1 MTRLHQKRFDELQEQ
16 AAEIAATQQSKHSEY
31 IGSYK
36 MVDHECLLGWTVKVK
51 NLLANACSTESEHYR
66 AFVAADEPQSFED
79 NVSRFLRM
87 RSVFLAAKE
96 DFEGGYL
103 SSVRTLVQAEVFST
117 ELDQAR
123 ELLSAGYAAAAAI
136 ISGVVLEAN
145 LRELCTR
152 HSLAAGKL
160 ERMNADLVKAGAYN
174 ILVQKKI
181 TALAA
186 IRNSAAH
193 GNTAEFMPSDVGAML
208 ADIERLL
215 EEWLR

>member
-1 MTRLHQKRFDELQEQ
+1 MVHLHQKRFEELLVQ
-16 AAEIAATQQSKHSEY
+16 AEEIAATQQRRRSEY
-31 IGSYK
+31 SGSYNE
-36 MVDHECLLGWTVKVK
+36 VDRERLLGWTVKVK
-51 NLLANACSTESEHYR
+51 NLLANACGTDSEHYR
-66 AFVAADEPQSFED
+66 AFVVADEPLSFED
-79 NVSRFLRM
+79 NVARFLRT

-103 SSVRTLVQAEVFST
+103 SSVRILVQAEVFST

-123 ELLSAGYAAAAAI
+123 ELLSSGYAAAAAVI
-136 ISGVVLEAN
+136 TGVVLETN

-152 HSLAAGKL
+152 QGIAVGKL

-174 ILVQKKI
+174 VLVQKRI

-193 GNTAEFMPSDVGAML
+193 GNTAEFTPSDVVGML
-208 ADIERLL
+208 ADVERLL

>member
-1 MTRLHQKRFDELQEQ
+1 MSRLHQKRFDELQAQ
-16 AAEIAATQQSKHSEY
+16 AAKIAATEQSKYSEF
-31 IGSYK
+31 SRHYK
-36 MVDHECLLGWTVKVK
+36 EVDRELLLEWTVKIK
-51 NLLANACSTESEHYR
+51 NLLVNACGAESEHYR
-66 AFVAADEPQSFED
+66 ALAAADKPQSFED
-79 NVSRFLRM
+79 NFARFSRICSIFR
-87 RSVFLAAKE
+87 AAKE

-123 ELLSAGYAAAAAI
+123 ELLAAGYATAAAVI
-136 ISGVVLEAN
+136 TGVVLETN
-145 LRELCTR
+145 LRELCAR
-152 HSLAAGKL
+152 HGLVAGKL

-174 ILVQKKI
+174 VLVQKKI

-193 GNTAEFMPSDVGAML
+193 GNAAEFTPSDVTSML
-208 ADIERLL
+208 TDVERLL

>member
-1 MTRLHQKRFDELQEQ
+1 MTRLHQKRFDELLVQ
-16 AAEIAATQQSKHSEY
+16 ADEIAATQQTKHSEH
-31 IGSYK
+31 SSPYK
-36 MVDHECLLGWTVKVK
+36 EVDEGRLLAWTVKVK
-51 NLLANACSTESEHYR
+51 NLLSNACGSESEHYR
-66 AFVAADEPQSFED
+66 AFAAADKPQSYED
-79 NVSRFLRM
+79 NVARFVRV

-117 ELDQAR
+117 ELDQGR
-123 ELLSAGYAAAAAI
+123 ELLSAGYASAAAVIA
-136 ISGVVLEAN
+136 GVVLETN

-152 HSLAAGKL
+152 HGLAAEKL
-160 ERMNADLVKAGAYN
+160 ERMNADLVKAGVYN
-174 ILVQKKI
+174 VLVQKKI

-193 GNTAEFMPSDVGAML
+193 GKNGEFSHSDVAAML
-208 ADIERLL
+208 ADVERLL

>member
-1 MTRLHQKRFDELQEQ
+1 MTRLHQKRFDELQIQ
-16 AAEIAATQQSKHSEY
+16 AAEIAATEQSKYSEY
-31 IGSYK
+31 SGSYK
-36 MVDHECLLGWTVKVK
+36 EVDRERLLGWTVKVK
-51 NLLANACSTESEHYR
+51 NLLSNACGAESEHYR

-79 NVSRFLRM
+79 NVAKFLRT

-123 ELLSAGYAAAAAI
+123 ELLSAGYAAAAAVI
-136 ISGVVLEAN
+136 TGVVLETN
-145 LRELCTR
+145 LRELCAR
-152 HSLAAGKL
+152 HTLAAGKL

-193 GNTAEFMPSDVGAML
+193 GNTAEFTPADVAAML
-208 ADIERLL
+208 ADVERML

>member
-1 MTRLHQKRFDELQEQ
+1 MTRLHQKRFDELQAQ
-16 AAEIAATQQSKHSEY
+16 AAEIAATQQSKRSEY
-31 IGSYK
+31 RGSYQE
-36 MVDHECLLGWTVKVK
+36 VDSERLLGWTVKVK
-51 NLLANACSTESEHYR
+51 SLLANACGKGSEHYR

-79 NVSRFLRM
+79 NVTRFLRI

-117 ELDQAR
+117 ELDQAS
-123 ELLSAGYAAAAAI
+123 ELLSAGYASAAAVI
-136 ISGVVLEAN
+136 TGVVLETN

-152 HSLAAGKL
+152 HSLASGKL

-193 GNTAEFMPSDVGAML
+193 GNTAEFTPSDVAAML
-208 ADIERLL
+208 ADVERLL

>member
-1 MTRLHQKRFDELQEQ
+1 MAHLHQKRFDELDAQ
-16 AAEIAATQQSKHSEY
+16 AGEIAATQQSKRSEY
-31 IGSYK
+31 RGSYK
-36 MVDHECLLGWTVKVK
+36 EVDRERLLGWTVKVK
-51 NLLANACSTESEHYR
+51 SLLANACGRESEHYL
-66 AFVAADEPQSFED
+66 AFVAADEPLSFEE
-79 NVSRFLRM
+79 NVARFLRI

-103 SSVRTLVQAEVFST
+103 SSVRALVQAEVFST

-123 ELLSAGYAAAAAI
+123 ELLSAGYAVAAAVI
-136 ISGVVLEAN
+136 TGVVLETN

-152 HSLAAGKL
+152 YNVAAGKL

-174 ILVQKKI
+174 VLVQKKI

-193 GNTAEFMPSDVGAML
+193 GNAAEFNSSDVTAML
-208 ADIERLL
+208 ADVERLL